1 MTKEE
6 AIELA
11 KIAAIEMGWGWKEP
25 VDGYDGVFAEPVQ
38 AIHVVNTSWVGEKTR
53 YWRVMVLYGGLTLD
67 SLRACFWIN
76 EDLGV
81 VVSKKIGRYAK

>member
-11 KIAAIEMGWGWKEP
+11 KKAAIEMGWGWKEP
-25 VDGYDGVFAEPVQ
+25 VDGYDGVFSEPVK
-38 AIHVVNTSWVGEKTR
+38 AIRIEETSWFGKKTR
-53 YWRVMVLYGGLTLD
+53 YWRVMVLYAGLTLN
-67 SLRACFWIN
+67 SPRACFWIN

-81 VVSKKIGRYAK
+81 VVSKEIERNVK